1 MFHSNSNQVCFY
13 AYNCNT
19 NFLRLNAKV
28 LMFQCD
34 NVMRD
39 HLIAKN
45 RVFFEKSERSIKLL
59 KASEIEF
66 NKLVMGMMH

>member
-1 MFHSNSNQVCFY
+1 MNKSLIC
-13 AYNCNT
+13 
-19 NFLRLNAKV
+19 LNIFGAICSIAIAIKFVFMPIIAIPIFSDEYKV

-45 RVFFEKSERSIKLL
+45 RVFFEKSERSIKF
-59 KASEIEF
+59 EGF
-66 NKLVMGMMH
+66 